1 MKPESC
7 SVFKCAAVW
16 YLVLMTCTWPAG
28 WLTQTP
34 QKCETARPR
43 ARNAAWPSLTSSD
56 VGTAGRARVTQDAQR
71 WDEKKERCLTAVVQK
86 HRRAGKCWRVRA
98 EVCCSDVRKR
108 GNSLAAREHGSVL
121 LACWEPKQSW
131 QVPPPLTWQ
140 SIARRSVRR
149 LSVCP
154 HTSPLWLARPPAV
167 AGNTGG
173 RVELC
178 CHTQATGG
186 ITVSISALKMGSNHL
201 IFIYIKKCPI
211 CIYMYIYIHGAPS
224 NPHCF
229 HHKQVKEV
237 KINLNYFLLTSNICF
252 KVWDIF

>member
-1 MKPESC
+1 MAS
-7 SVFKCAAVW
+7 
-16 YLVLMTCTWPAG
+16 
-28 WLTQTP
+28 WLTHANTTEMWDSASASTECGVA
-34 QKCETARPR
+34 KSHVLWRRHGGARTCYTR
-43 ARNAAWPSLTSSD
+43 RSEMGWK
-56 VGTAGRARVTQDAQR
+56 
-71 WDEKKERCLTAVVQK
+71 KKERCLTAVVQK

-178 CHTQATGG
+178 CHTQATEG

-201 IFIYIKKCPI
+201 IFIYIYKKI
-211 CIYMYIYIHGAPS
+211 SYMYIYMYIYIHGAPS

-237 KINLNYFLLTSNICF
+237 KIN
-252 KVWDIF
+252 